1 MRELCHPTACCL
13 QIPGVYIEKYR
24 YWPIPL
30 QLSETTAFL
39 HSFRTVRSCCIGKV
53 WEDVRKEQEAIVT
66 FSADGK
72 EKLGPV
78 GTTSRCG
85 SAPEF
90 AAFCPLLLFTL
101 TFRKASRESPEGDIA
116 LCFGTGLY
124 WTRTPQPAAHSIAHP
139 ARATSCQT
147 MRSLSIHA
155 QSHTS
160 GGDPLCPTLCSQ

>member
-1 MRELCHPTACCL
+1 MQELCHPTACCL
-13 QIPGVYIEKYR
+13 QIPGVYIEKKR

-39 HSFRTVRSCCIGKV
+39 HSFGTVRSCCIGKV

-85 SAPEF
+85 SASEI
-90 AAFCPLLLFTL
+90 AAFCPVSLYTYLEEG
-101 TFRKASRESPEGDIA
+101 KQVES
-116 LCFGTGLY
+116 
-124 WTRTPQPAAHSIAHP
+124 
-139 ARATSCQT
+139 
-147 MRSLSIHA
+147 
-155 QSHTS
+155 
-160 GGDPLCPTLCSQ
+160 